1 MLRICQNC
9 GITFEGKPT
18 ALKCPKC
25 TAAVRQSSLGQ
36 RICRGCGQSF
46 QGGPHAWY
54 CPDCREE
61 REKKKKA
68 ECNARQKAGT
78 TRKIGSTDFCTI
90 CGKEYT
96 VTSGN
101 QRYCPSCAPD
111 AIREIDREQ
120 SRNWAKE
127 NNPPE
132 KRRTANQAAA
142 APLTCVICGKT
153 FAQNPKRRGAI
164 TCSRECSQK
173 LIKRDQQRY
182 EASHRE
188 IRNAQQRMR
197 KKKKKE
203 LLEKENIND

>member
-9 GITFEGKPT
+9 GITFEGKPA

-61 REKKKKA
+61 REKKKKV

-78 TRKIGSTDFCTI
+78 TRRIGSTDFCTI

-111 AIREIDREQ
+111 AIRKIDREQ

-132 KRRTANQAAA
+132 KRRTANQAGLFCGYFGFIAEFFPFIDLHVDLHPKDKYLTYPYYDVCVLHRDGYIFSMWLLHLH
-142 APLTCVICGKT
+142 AP
-153 FAQNPKRRGAI
+153 FARMPVPHLLPQN
-164 TCSRECSQK
+164 T
-173 LIKRDQQRY
+173 
-182 EASHRE
+182 
-188 IRNAQQRMR
+188 
-197 KKKKKE
+197 
-203 LLEKENIND
+203 